1 MRCFLQGSY
10 QMSRA
15 YIGTSG
21 WNYRDWRGSFF
32 PDDLSTKLWL
42 SFYATRFDS
51 VEINYTFYRLPSKE
65 TCEAWYRQTPEQ
77 FRFAVKVSRYIT
89 HIKRLR
95 NVQESWDDFLQRIAA
110 LKEKLGPILLQFPS
124 NFRASEANLQSVD
137 EFLRYATRSSSR
149 RLALEFR
156 DNSCFG
162 PEMLAILRK
171 YRAALVI
178 SQSSRYPLPETM
190 ATSDFAYFRFHGPKE
205 MFASCYS
212 DAELCNWAKKIGA
225 FLETRRDVYAYFN
238 NDAGGHA
245 PRDSKALLQKLPS
258 GNRGSRIKVARKTT
272 LPRRQSG
279 KNF

>member
-1 MRCFLQGSY
+1 MRRILQDSY
-10 QMSRA
+10 QMSCA

-65 TCEAWYRQTPEQ
+65 TCEAWYRQTPAQ
-77 FRFAVKVSRYIT
+77 FCFAVKASRYIT

-95 NVQESWDDFLQRIAA
+95 NVQESWDDFLERVVR

-137 EFLRYATRSSSR
+137 EFLRYANHGSAR

-156 DNSCFG
+156 DDSCFG
-162 PEMLAILRK
+162 PEMLATLRK

-178 SQSSRYPLPETM
+178 SQSSRYPMPETT

-205 MFASCYS
+205 MFASAYS
-212 DAELCNWAKKIGA
+212 DAELLDWAKKMGA
-225 FLETRRDVYAYFN
+225 LLETPRDVYAYFN

-258 GNRGSRIKVARKTT
+258 CSRESRIKVARKAI
-272 LPRRQSG
+272 
-279 KNF
+279 

>member
-1 MRCFLQGSY
+1 
-10 QMSRA
+10 MSRA

-21 WNYRDWRGSFF
+21 WNYREWRGSFF
-32 PDDLSTKLWL
+32 PDDVSTKHWL
-42 SFYATRFDS
+42 SFYAMRFDS

-77 FRFAVKVSRYIT
+77 FRFAVKASRYIT

-95 NVQESWDDFLQRIAA
+95 DVQKSWDDFLERVVT

-124 NFRASEANLQSVD
+124 NFRASEANVQSVD
-137 EFLRYATRSSSR
+137 EFLRYASRNSSR

-171 YRAALVI
+171 YRGALVI
-178 SQSSRYPLPETM
+178 SQSSRYPVPEIL

-205 MFASCYS
+205 MFASPYS
-212 DAELCNWAKKIGA
+212 DAQLRSWANKMGA
-225 FLETRRDVYAYFN
+225 LLDTRRDVYAYFN
-238 NDAGGHA
+238 NDNGGHA
-245 PRDSKALLQKLPS
+245 PRDSMTLLQKLQPF
-258 GNRGSRIKVARKTT
+258 SRESRSKVARKAN
-272 LPRRQSG
+272 SH
-279 KNF
+279 